1 LGNGPES
8 IFDRLMEEHGPM
20 LRALLRHLCRQS
32 QDVDDVWQ
40 DTAVRV
46 WQSLR
51 KRPWLNNPRGWLAK
65 IAYRAYVDHATRR
78 PTSAEPAG
86 FDCVDE
92 SASSP
97 HDTAALAEQRL
108 RVRHALDA
116 LSGDLR
122 SLVALHYTAG
132 LSLRETAA
140 ALDLAVGTVKSRL
153 HTALAILR
161 RELE

>member
-1 LGNGPES
+1 
-8 IFDRLMEEHGPM
+8 
-20 LRALLRHLCRQS
+20 
-32 QDVDDVWQ
+32 
-40 DTAVRV
+40 
-46 WQSLR
+46 
-51 KRPWLNNPRGWLAK
+51 
-65 IAYRAYVDHATRR
+65 
-78 PTSAEPAG
+78 
-86 FDCVDE
+86 
-92 SASSP
+92 
-97 HDTAALAEQRL
+97 LAEQRL
-108 RVRHALDA
+108 RVLHALDA